1 METSTFFQMIDLSVF
16 IIANLTNLMLAVM
29 FLLRACGRTRIG
41 NGFGWVAVALGI
53 PLLAAVIVNML
64 GARPWWTVVLPA
76 LMVAYDVVEFLLDF
90 LLKFD
95 FRHSRWL
102 GPYLAL
108 YYLALMGMI
117 GFSFAFAKPFGFIT
131 LATYFISL
139 IATAYSQSRNRLH
152 GNE

>member
-1 METSTFFQMIDLSVF
+1 METVSLSRLVDISVI
-16 IIANLTNLMLAVM
+16 IIANLTNLLLAAM
-29 FLLRACGRTRIG
+29 FLLRARGRSQVG
-41 NGFGWVAVALGI
+41 NGFGWGAVVLGL
-53 PLLAAVIVNML
+53 PLLAAVILNML

-76 LMVAYDVVEFLLDF
+76 LMVAYDLAEFLLDF

-117 GFSFAFAKPFGFIT
+117 GFSFAVAKPFGFIT

-139 IATAYSQSRNRLH
+139 AATAFAQSRHRMH